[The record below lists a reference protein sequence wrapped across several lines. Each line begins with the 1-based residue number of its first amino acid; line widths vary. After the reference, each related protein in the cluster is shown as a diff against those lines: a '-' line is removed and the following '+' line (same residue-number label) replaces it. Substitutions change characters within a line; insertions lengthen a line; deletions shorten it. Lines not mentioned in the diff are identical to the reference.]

1 MQVYV
6 LLGLIAWGIISPFAS
21 FGAADLRAKWVTI
34 PNERAKAA
42 REATDKEHKRGEAA
56 CNDRVEGIRQKLA
69 DANEEARKL
78 AEEAAN
84 TIGPTPAEKT
94 ALQSVCNAS
103 SSCRD
108 RQQGVK
114 P

>member
-1 MQVYV
+1 MNW
-6 LLGLIAWGIISPFAS
+6 LALAAIAWGVLAPLATWGLTEGKYRLIE
-21 FGAADLRAKWVTI
+21 I
-34 PNERAKAA
+34 PNARAAAA
-42 REATDKEHKRGEAA
+42 REATAAEHERATKA
-56 CNDRVEGIRQKLA
+56 CNDRVEGIRQQIA
-69 DANEEARKL
+69 AASEEARKL
-78 AEEAAN
+78 AEEAASA
-84 TIGPTPAEKT
+84 IGATPAEKS